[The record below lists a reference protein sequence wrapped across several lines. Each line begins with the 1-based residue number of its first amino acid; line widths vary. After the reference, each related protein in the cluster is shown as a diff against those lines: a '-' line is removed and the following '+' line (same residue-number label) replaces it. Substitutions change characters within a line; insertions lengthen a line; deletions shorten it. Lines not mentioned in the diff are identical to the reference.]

1 MAEENTITTIFRA
14 NIDQFSASTQDM
26 KRYMGQVNAEFAE
39 ATAGMGKW
47 SDSTDGLSAKL
58 KQLDGTL
65 QAQKKQLSALESE
78 YESLTDE
85 QKKNTAQGQKL
96 ATSILKQRADVK
108 KTESQIDSY
117 SGALKELTDAGVETR
132 KELDDLNKKMD
143 ENGNTA
149 SSVAGKIAGG
159 LGKGLLGLSTA
170 VVGAGASFLGIAENT
185 REFRKEQGQ
194 LEASFVSAGHSAET
208 ANKVYTDFNAVLG
221 DTAKTT
227 EAMQQLAQFTKNEQ
241 ELTAYTDILTGAFA
255 TFGNALPTEGLA
267 EGINHTI
274 QLGEVQ
280 GTLADAL
287 EWSGVSVED
296 FNKQL
301 ANCNTEEERSA
312 LIQKT
317 LNGLYGDASKQYKEN
332 NKDII
337 ESEKAQTRLTLAMA
351 ELGKVAEPIANMLKS
366 TFAGVLEA
374 ILPFVQLMG
383 EGLQEAFS
391 GSEEGAQKFAEGFSG
406 MVESLLTKATEILPS
421 IIGVVSAL
429 FPTLITTI
437 ADNLPTILNAVIEGF
452 TQVLNA
458 LSDMLPTLIP
468 VIVDAVL
475 ACANTILDN
484 LDIIINAGI
493 QIILSLAEG
502 LIDALPKLLDKVPL
516 IIGRLVGGLM
526 ANLPKLVIAGIELL
540 LQLGVGLIKAIPQ
553 VVAQI
558 PLIIA
563 GIVDGLINGI
573 PDLIKTGGDMLKGVF
588 EGFLNPKVIFEKIK
602 EFGNSIVSNV
612 KKFFGIHSPSKLFED
627 EIGKNLALGIGEG
640 FDDEVGKVNSEMQK
654 SLDKMT
660 PTLGIDAK
668 AFPTMPFVGAPAD
681 WLDKLADLVVAKNQV
696 INNNYNFAYKFEKME
711 TSKLALHKATLET
724 KRAIGG

>member
-47 SDSTDGLSAKL
+47 SDSTDGLTAKL
-58 KQLDGTL
+58 KQLDGVL
-65 QAQKKQLSALESE
+65 NVQKKQLSSLEEE
-78 YESLTDE
+78 YNSLTDE
-85 QKKNTAQGQKL
+85 QKKSTAQGQKL
-96 ATSILKQRADVK
+96 ATAIMNQRAKVK
-108 KTESQIDSY
+108 TTEGQIDQY
-117 SGALKELTDAGVETR
+117 TGALKELTDAGVNTR

-143 ENGNTA
+143 ENGGKA
-149 SSVAGKIAGG
+149 SAVAGKIAGG

-280 GTLADAL
+280 GTLADGL
-287 EWSGVSVED
+287 EWAGVSVED

-301 ANCNTEEERSA
+301 AKCNSEEERSA
-312 LIQKT
+312 LIQET
-317 LNGLYGDASKQYKEN
+317 LTDLYGDASKQYKEN
-332 NKDII
+332 NKDVI

-351 ELGKVAEPIANMLKS
+351 ELGKIAEPIATMLKGA
-366 TFAGVLEA
+366 FAGLLET
-374 ILPFVQLMG
+374 ITPFVSLIG
-383 EGLQEAFS
+383 EGLLDAFK

-406 MVESLLTKATEILPS
+406 LVNSLLTKATELLPS
-421 IIGVVSAL
+421 IINIISAL
-429 FPTLITTI
+429 FPTLVTTL
-437 ADNLPTILNAVIEGF
+437 AENLPTILNAVIEGF
-452 TQVLNA
+452 VQIVNA
-458 LSDMLPTLIP
+458 LSGMLPTLIP
-468 VIVDAVL
+468 VLIDAVL
-475 ACANTILDN
+475 TCANAILDN

-493 QIILSLAEG
+493 EHILALAEG
-502 LIDALPKLLDKVPL
+502 LIDAVPKLLDKVPL
-516 IIGRLVGGLM
+516 IIGRVVGALM
-526 ANLPKLVIAGIELL
+526 ANLPKLVLAGIELT
-540 LQLGVGLIKAIPQ
+540 LQLAVGIIKAIPQ
-553 VVAQI
+553 LVAQL

-563 GIVDGLINGI
+563 GIVDGLIDGI
-573 PDLIKTGGDMLKGVF
+573 PDLIKTG
-588 EGFLNPKVIFEKIK
+588 
-602 EFGNSIVSNV
+602 
-612 KKFFGIHSPSKLFED
+612 
-627 EIGKNLALGIGEG
+627 
-640 FDDEVGKVNSEMQK
+640 
-654 SLDKMT
+654 
-660 PTLGIDAK
+660 
-668 AFPTMPFVGAPAD
+668 
-681 WLDKLADLVVAKNQV
+681 
-696 INNNYNFAYKFEKME
+696 
-711 TSKLALHKATLET
+711 
-724 KRAIGG
+724 